1 MKFMLM
7 RNRTIAST
15 CGLSIEFKKGE
26 LHLVPPAMYAEVI
39 AAGGVP
45 ETEIPEDE
53 MPKGVPTPAELA
65 EREAAMFKAFTAI
78 VLRGSREDFTAGGA
92 PHNAVLS
99 RELGWAVSGKE
110 RDVAWAK
117 FKAEQD

>member
-1 MKFMLM
+1 MRFMLS

-45 ETEIPEDE
+45 EDEIPEDE
-53 MPKGVPTPAELA
+53 MPKGVATPAELA
-65 EREAAMFKAFTAI
+65 QREEAMFKAFEAI
-78 VLRGSREDFTAGGA
+78 ILRGSREDFTAGGA

-99 RELGWAVSGKE
+99 RELGWAVAGKE
-110 RDVAWAK
+110 RDTAWAK
-117 FKAEQD
+117 FKASKD